1 MDIDENTSFVFQK
14 ITYKHNIFIHVWDIY
29 SMGHKFGVFTMLPF
43 NIIYIHIMN
52 MSQQFCD
59 VFIVNYIIAISNF
72 H

>member
-1 MDIDENTSFVFQK
+1 
-14 ITYKHNIFIHVWDIY
+14 
-29 SMGHKFGVFTMLPF
+29 MGHKFGVFTMLPF